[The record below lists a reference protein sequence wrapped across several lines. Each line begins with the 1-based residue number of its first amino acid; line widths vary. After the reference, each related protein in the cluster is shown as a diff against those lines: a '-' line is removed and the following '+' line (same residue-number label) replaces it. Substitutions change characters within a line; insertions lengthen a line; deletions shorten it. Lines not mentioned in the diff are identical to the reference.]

1 MKRATTDL
9 AVFGGPEAF
18 LHPLYVGR
26 PTIGDRERF
35 LARLEWAL
43 NNNWLTNGGPL
54 VREFETRVADLVGVR
69 HCVATCNATIALE
82 LILRAS
88 DVTGEVIMPAMTFA
102 ATAHAASWL
111 GLEPVFCDVDP
122 ATGLIDPEHVAQL
135 ITPHTGAVVGVHL
148 WGRPAPV
155 DRLAK
160 IAADHRVKLFF
171 DAAHALGCTT
181 SGRPVGRFGD
191 AEVFS
196 FHATK
201 AATSFEGGA
210 VVTDDGPLADRI
222 RAMHNFG
229 IGPDKVVAD
238 IGTNGKMSEC
248 AAAMGLTSLDALA
261 ATKTHNRRNHALFS
275 AELGDLHGVTVHPA
289 APDDEC
295 NFQYVVVSV
304 DKSVCGIDR
313 DQLQTILREE
323 KVIAQPYFSPACHQM
338 PPYRTEPPL
347 QLVHTERLANR
358 VLALPTGP
366 SVSSEDIRRVC
377 DIVRLAAT
385 EGPRIDAEWDKR
397 KRHGS

>member
-1 MKRATTDL
+1 MKRALGDL
-9 AVFGGPEAF
+9 AIFGGPEAF
-18 LHPLYVGR
+18 LQPLYVGK

-35 LARLEWAL
+35 LARLEWVL

-54 VREFETRVADLVGVR
+54 VREFEARVADLAGVR

-82 LILRAS
+82 LVLRAS
-88 DVTGEVIMPAMTFA
+88 DVTGEVIMPSMTFA

-111 GLEPVFCDVDP
+111 GLKPVFCDVDP
-122 ATGLIDPEHVAQL
+122 TTGLLDPDHVAEL
-135 ITPHTGAVVGVHL
+135 VTPRTGAIVGVHL

-155 DRLAK
+155 DRLEK
-160 IAADHRVKLFF
+160 IAADHQIRLFF

-181 SGRPVGRFGD
+181 AGRPVGGFGD

-201 AATSFEGGA
+201 VATSFEGGA
-210 VVTDDGPLADRI
+210 IVTDDGVLADRI

-229 IGPDKVVAD
+229 IGPDRVVTE

-248 AAAMGLTSLDALA
+248 AAAMGLTSLDAFA
-261 ATKTHNRRNHALFS
+261 DTKAHNRRNHALYS
-275 AELGDLHGVTVHPA
+275 AELRDVRGVGVHSFPPGD
-289 APDDEC
+289 EY
-295 NFQYVVVSV
+295 NYQYVIVWV

-313 DQLQTILREE
+313 DQLQAILHAE

-338 PPYRTEPPL
+338 LPYRAEPPL
-347 QLVHTERLANR
+347 RLVHTEWLADR

-366 SVSSEDIRRVC
+366 AVSSEDIRRVC
-377 DIVRLAAT
+377 DVIRLAT
-385 EGPRIDAEWDKR
+385 TKGPQVDAEWDR
-397 KRHGS
+397 RRRN